1 MNRLVRFVLIVY
13 STILAILSLL
23 LLYALADDGI
33 FADLLSPL
41 SNIVT
46 DPVKKYI
53 YLAVLLLILISCI
66 ITVTYCLLNG
76 RPYEIKKERY
86 RYC

>member
-1 MNRLVRFVLIVY
+1 MNRISRFLLIVY

-41 SNIVT
+41 ANIVI
-46 DPVKKYI
+46 DPYKKYI
-53 YLAVLLLILISCI
+53 YLAVLLVILISCVL
-66 ITVTYCLLNG
+66 TVTYCLLK
-76 RPYEIKKERY
+76 RS
-86 RYC
+86 